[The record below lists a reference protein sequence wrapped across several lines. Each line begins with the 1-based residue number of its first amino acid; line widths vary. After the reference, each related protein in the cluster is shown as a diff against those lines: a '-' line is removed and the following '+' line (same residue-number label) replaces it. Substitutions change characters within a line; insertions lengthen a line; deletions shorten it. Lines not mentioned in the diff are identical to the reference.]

1 MPILSIIVPVYNSE
15 KFLENTVHSIL
26 QQTFKDFELILV
38 NDGSSDNSLSIANK
52 LADADSRIVVLNKIN
67 GGVCSAR
74 NMGLNYS
81 TGKYVG
87 FVDNDD
93 LIEPD
98 MYEVLINDLETYS
111 ADVACVRF
119 ALLDK
124 GKREGQKELG
134 CDFLLINKFE
144 AIDALCSSGIV
155 SFACWDKL
163 YLGEIARKTFFNEN
177 LIYTEDYNWVL
188 DYLLQIEKIVL
199 RDEVKYIYIQYVDSA
214 IHKKMDLGKCLNYIG
229 GLYLAY
235 EKCLKNK
242 LPQFT
247 INKAYELY
255 YGKIISLMRQSLIE
269 SEKEIFLKLQQK
281 LKLAVEEMPKDSI
294 SKFNLFRRKRFFL
307 PYGLLRIFK
316 GGRGT
321 GK

>member
-1 MPILSIIVPVYNSE
+1 MPILSIILPVYNAE
-15 KFLENTVHSIL
+15 KLLENTVNSVL

-52 LADADSRIVVLNKIN
+52 LADADSRIAVLNKTN

-124 GKREGQKELG
+124 GQMEGQKELG
-134 CDFLLINKFE
+134 CDYLLLNKFE
-144 AIDALCSSGIV
+144 AIDSLCSNGIV
-155 SFACWDKL
+155 SFPCWDKL
-163 YLGEIARKTFFNEN
+163 YLGEIARKTFFNED

-188 DYLLQIEKIVL
+188 DYLLQIENIVL
-199 RDEVKYIYIQYVDSA
+199 RNEIKYIYVQYDDSA
-214 IHKKMDLGKCLNYIG
+214 LHKKMDLRKCLNFIS

-235 EKCLKNK
+235 EKCVDNQLSQ
-242 LPQFT
+242 LA

-269 SEKEIFLKLQQK
+269 GEKEIFLKLQQR
-281 LKLAVEEMPKDSI
+281 LKFAVEEMPKDSI
-294 SKFNLFRRKRFFL
+294 
-307 PYGLLRIFK
+307 
-316 GGRGT
+316 
-321 GK
+321 